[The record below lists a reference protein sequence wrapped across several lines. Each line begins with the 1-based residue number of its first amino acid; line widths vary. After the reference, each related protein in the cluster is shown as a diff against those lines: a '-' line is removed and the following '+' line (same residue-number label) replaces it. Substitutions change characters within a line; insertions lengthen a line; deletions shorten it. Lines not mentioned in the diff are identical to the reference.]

1 MSYNENEPTGTGNDR
16 NTNQSQNSLTY
27 GASVNW
33 QILRWLAASLQY
45 TYTKQTGTN
54 TFSNNQGQF
63 GGGDYSE
70 NRGTLNLFATFL
82 SSPRVFPRSSF
93 KLSRSRWIFHTQ
105 RLHRAKAV

>member
-1 MSYNENEPTGTGNDR
+1 VSYNENEPTGTGNDR

-45 TYTKQTGTN
+45 NYTKQTGTN
-54 TFSNNQGQF
+54 TFGNNQGQF

-70 NRGTLNLFATFL
+70 NRGTLNLFATF
-82 SSPRVFPRSSF
+82 
-93 KLSRSRWIFHTQ
+93 
-105 RLHRAKAV
+105 